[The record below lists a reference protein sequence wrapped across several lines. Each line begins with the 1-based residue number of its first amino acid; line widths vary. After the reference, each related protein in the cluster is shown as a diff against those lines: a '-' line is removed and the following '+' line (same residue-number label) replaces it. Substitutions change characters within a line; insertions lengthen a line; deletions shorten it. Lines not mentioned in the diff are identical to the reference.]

1 MRALIVLALAAVVG
15 GTATCSDGTLP
26 GTNGCCSDDARRASA
41 GLAPFGGAAARGGE
55 ARPPDCSAGG
65 SWKRATSSAAK
76 PVYGSEPSP
85 KSGAGAE
92 GDEQRS
98 DTDGG
103 ADVEGR
109 AHLVC
114 RGPRVVKGRWSQ
126 RDFRLEGRE
135 VRRAR
140 RGRRLFTAWLV

>member
-1 MRALIVLALAAVVG
+1 MFERKEPSPTTTTTRQRVA
-15 GTATCSDGTLP
+15 S
-26 GTNGCCSDDARRASA
+26 GCCSDDARRANA
-41 GLAPFGGAAARGGE
+41 GLAPFGGAVARGGE
-55 ARPPDCSAGG
+55 AWPPDCSAGG

-76 PVYGSEPSP
+76 PVYGSEPSS

-114 RGPRVVKGRWSQ
+114 RGPRVVKRRWSQ
-126 RDFRLEGRE
+126 RVSGWKDARS
-135 VRRAR
+135 RRAQ
-140 RGRRLFTAWLV
+140 RGQRLFTAWLV